1 MYLYRYKIVERV
13 CSSYSHF
20 LELNDEFESESELTE
35 ICVGI
40 VEMVVMDKAF
50 VEVMELL
57 VDTEL
62 KFRLKR
68 ILVGVDDR

>member
-1 MYLYRYKIVERV
+1 ME
-13 CSSYSHF
+13 F
-20 LELNDEFESESELTE
+20 NDECESVSELTE